1 MEKTVY
7 KKILL
12 SLMVLLMVGTLI
24 CSAQPVIPVGL
35 VDSTPGDAV
44 LVNFDDWY
52 AANAKPYEPKILS
65 KTIFTS
71 PRAIVM
77 IRDAGKGTNING
89 HFHSTTD
96 EVVIV
101 MGGSGEIMIN
111 GVWTAVKTGDVH
123 INPRGNIHATR
134 VLGSEDLKFVSIFT
148 PVLPA
153 SGDTN
158 FLKDGQPPAI
168 PLGLVDS
175 TPGNGVLVNYNE
187 WYAANAKPNDPKIFG
202 KTIFTSPR
210 AIVMI
215 RDAGKGTLAKSHFH
229 STTDEVVIVM
239 GGSGEIL
246 INGVWTAVK
255 TGDVHIN
262 PRGNIHATRVLGS
275 EDLKFVSIFT
285 PVLPASGDANYIE

>member
-1 MEKTVY
+1 MY

-24 CSAQPVIPVGL
+24 CSAQPVIPAGL

-52 AANAKPYEPKILS
+52 AANAKPNEPKIVG

-134 VLGSEDLKFVSIFT
+134 VLGSDDLKFISIFT

-158 FLKDGQPPAI
+158 F
-168 PLGLVDS
+168 
-175 TPGNGVLVNYNE
+175 
-187 WYAANAKPNDPKIFG
+187 
-202 KTIFTSPR
+202 
-210 AIVMI
+210 
-215 RDAGKGTLAKSHFH
+215 
-229 STTDEVVIVM
+229 
-239 GGSGEIL
+239 
-246 INGVWTAVK
+246 
-255 TGDVHIN
+255 
-262 PRGNIHATRVLGS
+262 
-275 EDLKFVSIFT
+275 
-285 PVLPASGDANYIE
+285 IE